1 MSHQW
6 YDKKSPLLIG
16 NHLHSGTINMAGG
29 AAQLTQQPKTL
40 RETLTF
46 DRSLV
51 HFTFYIKDIDTEIY
65 TTYLIR
71 FLLAQQTTM
80 VYYVLC
86 LHFACHI

>member
-16 NHLHSGTINMAGG
+16 NHLHSGTINVAGG

-46 DRSLV
+46 DRSFSLDLLELKCAYM
-51 HFTFYIKDIDTEIY
+51 TFDMTMSLFGAHQVILAHNHVLY
-65 TTYLIR
+65 
-71 FLLAQQTTM
+71 FLQK
-80 VYYVLC
+80 
-86 LHFACHI
+86 